1 MKAKKA
7 DHFLSVVAA
16 NSAITSNQIKKEK
29 SFVFVNSLPFYSST
43 HLVSLS
49 YFTQTA
55 IFLTLFV
62 SDCTRGYPLF
72 IIKSSN
78 IELSMSRLQICHL
91 VKSGF
96 KPSRLLNME

>member
-16 NSAITSNQIKKEK
+16 NSATTSNQIKKEK

-43 HLVSLS
+43 HLVSIS

-62 SDCTRGYPLF
+62 SSCTHGYPLI
-72 IIKSSN
+72 IIKSS
-78 IELSMSRLQICHL
+78 IIAPELQMMKKFHD
-91 VKSGF
+91 
-96 KPSRLLNME
+96 